1 MLDEK
6 GEEKLWFDLYMNF
19 NDYNA
24 LHAELAFIANGYT
37 SVDITAEDLFK
48 ANQEFIQEII
58 ERGSSAEDII
68 ELVPEAVGHFPK
80 N

>member
-6 GEEKLWFDLYMNF
+6 REEKLWFDLYMTF
-19 NDYNA
+19 NNYNA
-24 LHAELAFIANGYT
+24 MHAEFSFIANGYT
-37 SVDITAEDLFK
+37 VADITAEDLFK
-48 ANQEFIQEII
+48 ANKEFIQEIM

-68 ELVPEAVGHFPK
+68 ELVPEAVGHFPE

>member
-19 NDYNA
+19 NDYNEM
-24 LHAELAFIANGYT
+24 HAEFSFIANGYT
-37 SVDITAEDLFK
+37 AADITAEDLFK
-48 ANQEFIQEII
+48 ANQEFIQEIMD
-58 ERGSSAEDII
+58 RGSSAEEII
-68 ELVPEAVGHFPK
+68 EMVPEAVGHFPE